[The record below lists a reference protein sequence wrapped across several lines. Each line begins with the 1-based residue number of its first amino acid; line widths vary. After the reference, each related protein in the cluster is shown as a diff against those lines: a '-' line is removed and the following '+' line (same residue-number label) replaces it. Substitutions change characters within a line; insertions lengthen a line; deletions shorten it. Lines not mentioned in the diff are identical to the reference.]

1 MRINYTRISAF
12 IFLLLFLIYSYL
24 ANEIRVFAFD
34 ENADFNAR
42 TFPKL
47 ISYLGIIV
55 SFLTLVLS
63 KNEDEPLK
71 QFEWI
76 KVLVLFLLV
85 FTYGL
90 IIKSVGFFISTNLFL
105 IFSYY
110 YLGVRN
116 YKVILFCSFPVV
128 AALQFMLHG
137 LLDVYIRDPF
147 LKLLGVISWL
157 REWWLA

>member
-1 MRINYTRISAF
+1 MTINYTRISAF
-12 IFLLLFLIYSYL
+12 IFLLIFLIYSYL
-24 ANEIRVFAFD
+24 AGEIRVFAFD

-55 SFLTLVLS
+55 SLLTLVLS
-63 KNEDEPLK
+63 KNEEENMS
-71 QFEWI
+71 QYEWI
-76 KVLVLFLLV
+76 SVIILFVLVFS
-85 FTYGL
+85 YGL
-90 IIKSVGFFISTNLFL
+90 LIKTIGFFVSTNLFL
-105 IFSYY
+105 IISYL

-116 YKVILFCSFPVV
+116 YKVIIFSSFPVV

-147 LKLLGVISWL
+147 LQFLGVIS
-157 REWWLA
+157 